1 LIKRARAPEMLQSFV
16 HLQNWHLDS
25 PQQMKTGTLI
35 SRPYLFDGFNHLEKY
50 ESQWEG

>member
-25 PQQMKTGTLI
+25 TQQMKTGTLI
-35 SRPYLFDGFNHLEKY
+35 SRPYLVDGFNHLEKY